1 MISSGYGRVTDESVA
16 ASAAAA
22 SARHHDLTPAGL
34 AAAARSAAAAAVEV
48 TAAQV
53 HKTAQKE
60 GLVLVKARNET
71 GFEGVCFRPSACA
84 LLSKPF
90 KARATGPNLTP
101 DLTLTRYDLDLTLS
115 PTLTKARYEA
125 GERIEH
131 LGYFSSPEEGAL
143 AYARRLGPAACK
155 AAAAAAKRA
164 APPAPPED
172 KAEGTPKKKKQKKKQ
187 EAGPQQTEASGG
199 TSSDARLRGAGAHSR
214 AARGAAGGG
223 AAGSSVVGDG
233 AVGGG
238 VTGGAA
244 RLPAAEKRAPAQRT
258 ESEIAEEQAKAE
270 AKAAADARL
279 REQLM
284 AAIVQA
290 RTRATLAG
298 APPPTA
304 KELHAAVS
312 EPCHGLP
319 PTSLAA
325 VKKCMSLLVAMQRAG
340 TPQPAAGE

>member
-53 HKTAQKE
+53 HKIAQKE

-101 DLTLTRYDLDLTLS
+101 DLTLTRYDLELALS

-125 GERIEH
+125 GERVEH

-164 APPAPPED
+164 APPAPPEGEAD
-172 KAEGTPKKKKQKKKQ
+172 GAPKKKKQKQKQ

-214 AARGAAGGG
+214 AAGGAAGGG
-223 AAGSSVVGDG
+223 AAGSSAACGG
-233 AVGGG
+233 AVG
-238 VTGGAA
+238 GGAA

-258 ESEIAEEQAKAE
+258 ESEIAEQQAKAE
-270 AKAAADARL
+270 AKAAADAKL

>member
-1 MISSGYGRVTDESVA
+1 
-16 ASAAAA
+16 
-22 SARHHDLTPAGL
+22 
-34 AAAARSAAAAAVEV
+34 
-48 TAAQV
+48 
-53 HKTAQKE
+53 
-60 GLVLVKARNET
+60 
-71 GFEGVCFRPSACA
+71 
-84 LLSKPF
+84 
-90 KARATGPNLTP
+90 
-101 DLTLTRYDLDLTLS
+101 
-115 PTLTKARYEA
+115 
-125 GERIEH
+125 
-131 LGYFSSPEEGAL
+131 
-143 AYARRLGPAACK
+143 
-155 AAAAAAKRA
+155 
-164 APPAPPED
+164 
-172 KAEGTPKKKKQKKKQ
+172 
-187 EAGPQQTEASGG
+187 
-199 TSSDARLRGAGAHSR
+199 LRGAGAHSR
-214 AARGAAGGG
+214 AAGGAAGGG
-223 AAGSSVVGDG
+223 AAGSSAAGGV
-233 AVGGG
+233 AVG
-238 VTGGAA
+238 GGAA

-270 AKAAADARL
+270 AKAAADAKL

>member
-1 MISSGYGRVTDESVA
+1 MLISSGYGRVTDESVA

-101 DLTLTRYDLDLTLS
+101 DLTLTRHDLDLTLS
-115 PTLTKARYEA
+115 LTLTKARYEA

-143 AYARRLGPAACK
+143 ARIALRVAPAA
-155 AAAAAAKRA
+155 
-164 APPAPPED
+164 
-172 KAEGTPKKKKQKKKQ
+172 AE
-187 EAGPQQTEASGG
+187 
-199 TSSDARLRGAGAHSR
+199 
-214 AARGAAGGG
+214 
-223 AAGSSVVGDG
+223 V
-233 AVGGG
+233 
-238 VTGGAA
+238 
-244 RLPAAEKRAPAQRT
+244 
-258 ESEIAEEQAKAE
+258 
-270 AKAAADARL
+270 
-279 REQLM
+279 
-284 AAIVQA
+284 
-290 RTRATLAG
+290 
-298 APPPTA
+298 
-304 KELHAAVS
+304 
-312 EPCHGLP
+312 
-319 PTSLAA
+319 
-325 VKKCMSLLVAMQRAG
+325 
-340 TPQPAAGE
+340 